1 MTDSN
6 KKVLLGRLA
15 SVYGVKG
22 WLKVNSYTQP
32 KENIFNYPEWQLKI
46 AKHWQ
51 LRQIEQGRPHGKTLV
66 VKLVGCDDRD
76 QAKELVGVE
85 IAINREQLPETRE
98 DEYYWSD
105 LIGMKVITK
114 AGKILGLVKEIIET
128 GSNDVLVVTST
139 DSGKKVEHLIPWLQE
154 DVIIEV
160 NMNDGQ
166 IKVDWE
172 TDF

>member
-1 MTDSN
+1 MTDG
-6 KKVLLGRLA
+6 KEKVLLGRLA

-46 AKHWQ
+46 EKQWQ
-51 LRQIEQGRPHGKTLV
+51 LRQVVQGRPHGKTLV
-66 VKLVGCDDRD
+66 VKLNNCEDRD
-76 QAKELVGVE
+76 QAKQLVGVE
-85 IAINREQLPETRE
+85 IAVYRDQLPETKD

-105 LIGMKVITK
+105 LMGLQVIAKT
-114 AGKILGLVKEIIET
+114 GTVLGLVKEIIET
-128 GSNDVLVVTST
+128 GSNEVLVVNNT
-139 DSGKKVEHLIPWLQE
+139 DSGKKVEYLIPWLQD

-160 NMNDGQ
+160 SKNDNV
-166 IKVDWE
+166 IRVDWE